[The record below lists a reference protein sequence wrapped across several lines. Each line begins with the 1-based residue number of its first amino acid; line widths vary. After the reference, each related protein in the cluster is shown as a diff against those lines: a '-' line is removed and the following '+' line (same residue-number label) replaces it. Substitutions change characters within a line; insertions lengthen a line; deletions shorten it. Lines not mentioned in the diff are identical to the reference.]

1 VENKNE
7 PRVFVKKDKSPS
19 ELLSDVTKKT
29 VMAIKFKPAKAGG
42 RYVPVC
48 IELTIRFKLSG

>member
-1 VENKNE
+1 VENNDE
-7 PRVFVKKDKSPS
+7 PRVFVKKVKSPS